1 MDTLKINKMID
12 KFTSYVFFPAMMIG
26 IILTARSCYQ
36 LLDQAEKNRL
46 EREKL
51 FEEKCAPMQVISY
64 EGPLRNGYHSVIC
77 ANESGENKRIY
88 VKVPNEQN

>member
-1 MDTLKINKMID
+1 MNFD
-12 KFTSYVFFPAMMIG
+12 KVISYVFYPLMIVG
-26 IILTARSCYQ
+26 IIFMGHSCYD
-36 LLDQAEKNRL
+36 LLDQAEKYRL